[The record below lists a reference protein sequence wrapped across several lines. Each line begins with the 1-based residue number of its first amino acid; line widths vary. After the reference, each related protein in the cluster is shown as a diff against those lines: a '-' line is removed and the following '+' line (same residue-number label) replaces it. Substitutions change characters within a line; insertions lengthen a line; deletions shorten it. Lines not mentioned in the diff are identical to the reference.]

1 MIILKKGVMM
11 TKKKNN
17 KKRQNKFKKYFKK
30 IKNSKTKFSLSEM
43 LTITIISILIGV
55 LLGSSMLYH
64 SENITV
70 SKVPEELEE
79 FITTYTNISE
89 NYYDQVNKNDLLN
102 AAIKGMI
109 NFLDDPYSEFLEN
122 EDSITFNEN
131 VDGEY
136 VGIGATV
143 SDDGNSFKIEE
154 IVKNSPAEKA
164 GLKVGDQI
172 IEVADKKV
180 NDLDLKDIS
189 KLIKGK
195 SGTKVNIKIIR
206 DEEEKNFTIERAKI
220 DITSVTSKVI
230 KKDNQKIGYIAIEI
244 FSSKTDKEFKGTL
257 EELESKKI
265 DSLVIDVR
273 NNPGGHLLQVTNIL
287 ELFMPKDK
295 VLYQIEKKQVIKK
308 VKDTTK
314 ESRKYDVVVLIN
326 NSSASAS
333 EILASSLKESY
344 HAKLVGLTSY
354 GKGTVQNAYEL
365 SNGSTLKYTTQKW
378 LTAKGDW
385 INGKGVIPDYEVSLD
400 DEYYKNP
407 TDEKDNQLQKA
418 IEILINKEEEK
429 TK

>member
-1 MIILKKGVMM
+1 M

-17 KKRQNKFKKYFKK
+17 KKKKSGIHKYWKK

-55 LLGSSMLYH
+55 LLGSSTLYH

-70 SKVPEELEE
+70 SNNSEELEE
-79 FITTYTNISE
+79 FITTYNNISE
-89 NYYDQVNKNDLLN
+89 NYYDKVKKEELLN

-109 NFLDDPYSEFLEN
+109 NSLDDPYSEFLEK
-122 EDSITFNEN
+122 EDSTTFNES

-143 SDDGNSFKIEE
+143 SYDKTSFKIEE
-154 IVKNSPAEKA
+154 MSDSSPAKKA
-164 GLKVGDQI
+164 GLEIGDQI
-172 IEVADKKV
+172 IEVDDKKV
-180 NDLDLKDIS
+180 KDLSLNDLS

-195 SGTKVNIKIIR
+195 SGTKVTIKVLR
-206 DEEEKNFTIERAKI
+206 DEEEKEFTVKRSKI
-220 DITSVTSKVI
+220 SIPSVTSKVI
-230 KKDNQKIGYIAIEI
+230 KKEDKRIGYIAIKI
-244 FSSKTDKEFKGTL
+244 FSSNTDKEFEETL
-257 EELESKKI
+257 EKLESKKI
-265 DSLVIDVR
+265 DSLIIDVR
-273 NNPGGHLLQVTNIL
+273 DNPGGHLLQVTNIL
-287 ELFMPKDK
+287 ELFIKKDK

-314 ESRKYDVVVLIN
+314 DSRKYDIVVLIN

-344 HAKLVGLTSY
+344 HAKLVGLKTY
-354 GKGTVQNAYEL
+354 GKGTIQNAYEL
-365 SNGSTLKYTTQKW
+365 SDGSTLKYTTQKW

-385 INGKGVIPDYEVSLD
+385 INQKGISPDYEESLSE
-400 DEYYKNP
+400 EYYKNQ
-407 TDEKDNQLQKA
+407 TDENDNQLQKA
-418 IEILINKEEEK
+418 IEILTNKEEEK